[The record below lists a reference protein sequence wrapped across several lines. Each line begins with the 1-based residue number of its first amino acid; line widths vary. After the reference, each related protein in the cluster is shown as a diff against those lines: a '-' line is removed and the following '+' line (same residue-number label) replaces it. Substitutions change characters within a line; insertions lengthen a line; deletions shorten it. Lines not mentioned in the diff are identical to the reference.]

1 MPIDSTLLWFLLLA
15 TLCIDSMWGFTPYVV
30 PAVAPSGAFRLES
43 PAKHGFG
50 RVCLRACLCGLKSDH
65 SLHCAAHLCYTS
77 TKDFHLLLAWG
88 NGPSRDCRVLLKDLL
103 VLFGPPLST
112 LQGHHMKQTCT
123 QWRSVC
129 VLQITHNII
138 FHMEALRLCKHL
150 YLRRSRRR
158 SSLRET

>member
-1 MPIDSTLLWFLLLA
+1 MPIDSTLLRFLLLA

-65 SLHCAAHLCYTS
+65 SLHCAAHSCYTS
-77 TKDFHLLLAWG
+77 TKDFHLLLVWG
-88 NGPSRDCRVLLKDLL
+88 NGPSRGCRVLLKDLL
-103 VLFGPPLST
+103 VLFGPLCQRCRVTIWNRHALSGD
-112 LQGHHMKQTCT
+112 LCL
-123 QWRSVC
+123 C
-129 VLQITHNII
+129 VEVQITHNVI

-150 YLRRSRRR
+150 YLQ
-158 SSLRET
+158 SSCWR